1 MKVYLD
7 DLRPAP
13 AGWTLAKTADEAIDA
28 LRGGGVTELSLDFDL
43 GDPVHGT
50 GLIVL
55 NWLEGAVAEG
65 KCQLPR
71 MIAHSGHA
79 LGRRRLEAQIDLL
92 EQRFAR

>member
-55 NWLEGAVAEG
+55 NWLGEAVAEG
-65 KCQLPR
+65 RCQLPR
-71 MIAHSGHA
+71 MIAHSSHP
-79 LGRRRLEAQIDLL
+79 LGRRRLEAQIDFL
-92 EQRFAR
+92 EQKFTR